1 MKHISII
8 IKMTM
13 SPEIHYDVFFETST
27 AASSSDL
34 ELIPQKDNSLQL
46 SISLAIEQLL
56 SENRKQKYY
65 TSKIREQSKMIFSSS
80 TIPKISILEYL
91 NRIVNYTKIEDSTLI
106 TSIIYLDSV
115 TQNGI
120 YLTDYNIH
128 TLLLICILIAI
139 KMNEDDIYT
148 NDYYAEVAGI
158 SLKKLNKIEHEFLN
172 MNKFKLFVD
181 KDIFEQ
187 YQRYL
192 SNFYLNTKIYG

>member
-1 MKHISII
+1 
-8 IKMTM
+8 MTM

-187 YQRYL
+187 YQQYL

>member
-1 MKHISII
+1 
-8 IKMTM
+8 MTM

-34 ELIPQKDNSLQL
+34 ELIPQKNNSLQL

>member
-1 MKHISII
+1 
-8 IKMTM
+8 MTM
-13 SPEIHYDVFFETST
+13 SPEIHYDVFLETST

-158 SLKKLNKIEHEFLN
+158 SLKKLNKLEHEFLN

>member
-1 MKHISII
+1 
-8 IKMTM
+8 MTM
-13 SPEIHYDVFFETST
+13 SPQMNYDILFDSPTT
-27 AASSSDL
+27 SSSDI
-34 ELIPQKDNSLQL
+34 ETIPQKDNSLQL

-65 TSKIREQSKMIFSSS
+65 ASKIREQSKMIFSSNS
-80 TIPKISILEYL
+80 IPKISILEYL

-106 TSIIYLDSV
+106 TAIIYLDLV
-115 TQNGI
+115 GQNEI

-139 KMNEDDIYT
+139 KMNEDSIYT
-148 NDYYAEVAGI
+148 NDYYAQVAGI

-181 KDIFEQ
+181 KNLFDK
-187 YQRYL
+187 YQQYL
-192 SNFYLNTKIYG
+192 SNFYLNTKMYG

>member
-1 MKHISII
+1 
-8 IKMTM
+8 M
-13 SPEIHYDVFFETST
+13 SPEMHYDVFFETST

-192 SNFYLNTKIYG
+192 SNFYLNTKMYG

>member
-1 MKHISII
+1 M

>member
-1 MKHISII
+1 
-8 IKMTM
+8 MTM
-13 SPEIHYDVFFETST
+13 SSQMNYDILFDSPTT
-27 AASSSDL
+27 SSSDI
-34 ELIPQKDNSLQL
+34 ETIPQKDNSLQL

-65 TSKIREQSKMIFSSS
+65 ASKIREQSKMIFSSNS
-80 TIPKISILEYL
+80 IPKISILEYL

-106 TSIIYLDSV
+106 TAIIYLDLV
-115 TQNGI
+115 GQNEI

-139 KMNEDDIYT
+139 KMNEDSIYT
-148 NDYYAEVAGI
+148 NDYYAQVAGI

-181 KDIFEQ
+181 KGLFDK
-187 YQRYL
+187 YQQYL
-192 SNFYLNTKIYG
+192 SNFYLNTKMYG

>member
-1 MKHISII
+1 
-8 IKMTM
+8 MTM

>member
-1 MKHISII
+1 
-8 IKMTM
+8 MTM

-27 AASSSDL
+27 AASSIDL

>member
-1 MKHISII
+1 
-8 IKMTM
+8 MTM

-80 TIPKISILEYL
+80 NIPKISILEYL

-158 SLKKLNKIEHEFLN
+158 SLKKLNKLEHEFLN

>member
-1 MKHISII
+1 
-8 IKMTM
+8 MTM
-13 SPEIHYDVFFETST
+13 SPQTNYDILFDSPTT
-27 AASSSDL
+27 SSSDI
-34 ELIPQKDNSLQL
+34 ETIPQKDNSLQL

-65 TSKIREQSKMIFSSS
+65 ASKIREQSKMIFSSNS
-80 TIPKISILEYL
+80 IPKISILEYL

-106 TSIIYLDSV
+106 TAIIYLDLV
-115 TQNGI
+115 GQNEI

-139 KMNEDDIYT
+139 KMNEDSIYT
-148 NDYYAEVAGI
+148 NDYYAQVAGI

-181 KDIFEQ
+181 KDLFDK
-187 YQRYL
+187 YQQYL
-192 SNFYLNTKIYG
+192 SNFYLNTKMYG

>member
-1 MKHISII
+1 
-8 IKMTM
+8 MTM

-80 TIPKISILEYL
+80 IIPKISILEYL

>member
-1 MKHISII
+1 
-8 IKMTM
+8 M
-13 SPEIHYDVFFETST
+13 SPQMNYDILFDSPTT
-27 AASSSDL
+27 SSSDI
-34 ELIPQKDNSLQL
+34 ETIPQKDNSLQL

-65 TSKIREQSKMIFSSS
+65 ASKIREQSKMIFSSNS
-80 TIPKISILEYL
+80 IPKISILEYL

-106 TSIIYLDSV
+106 TAIIYLDLV
-115 TQNGI
+115 GQNEI

-139 KMNEDDIYT
+139 KMNEDNIYT
-148 NDYYAEVAGI
+148 NDYYAQVAGI

-181 KDIFEQ
+181 KDLFDK
-187 YQRYL
+187 YQQYL
-192 SNFYLNTKIYG
+192 SNFYLNTKMYG

>member
-1 MKHISII
+1 
-8 IKMTM
+8 MTM
-13 SPEIHYDVFFETST
+13 SPQMNYDILFDSPTT
-27 AASSSDL
+27 SSSDI
-34 ELIPQKDNSLQL
+34 ETIPQKDNSLQL

-65 TSKIREQSKMIFSSS
+65 ASKIREQSKMIFSSNS
-80 TIPKISILEYL
+80 IPKISILEYL

-106 TSIIYLDSV
+106 TAIIYLDLV
-115 TQNGI
+115 GQNEI

-139 KMNEDDIYT
+139 KMNEDSIYT
-148 NDYYAEVAGI
+148 NDYYAQVAGI

-181 KDIFEQ
+181 KDLFDK
-187 YQRYL
+187 YQQYL
-192 SNFYLNTKIYG
+192 SNFYLNTKMYG

>member
-1 MKHISII
+1 
-8 IKMTM
+8 MTM
-13 SPEIHYDVFFETST
+13 SPQMNYDILFDSPTT
-27 AASSSDL
+27 SSSDI
-34 ELIPQKDNSLQL
+34 ETIPQKDNSLQL

-65 TSKIREQSKMIFSSS
+65 ASKIREQSKMIFSSNS
-80 TIPKISILEYL
+80 IPKISILEYL

-106 TSIIYLDSV
+106 TAIIYLDLV
-115 TQNGI
+115 GQNEI

-139 KMNEDDIYT
+139 KMNEDSIYT
-148 NDYYAEVAGI
+148 NDYYAQVAGI

-181 KDIFEQ
+181 KDLFDK
-187 YQRYL
+187 YQQYL

>member
-1 MKHISII
+1 
-8 IKMTM
+8 MTM

-158 SLKKLNKIEHEFLN
+158 SLKKLNKLEHEFLN

-187 YQRYL
+187 YQQYL

>member
-1 MKHISII
+1 
-8 IKMTM
+8 MTM
-13 SPEIHYDVFFETST
+13 SPEMHYDVFFETST

-56 SENRKQKYY
+56 SENRKQTYY

-80 TIPKISILEYL
+80 NIPKISILEYL

-148 NDYYAEVAGI
+148 NEYYAEVAGI

>member
-1 MKHISII
+1 
-8 IKMTM
+8 M
-13 SPEIHYDVFFETST
+13 SPEMHYDVFFETST

-80 TIPKISILEYL
+80 NIPKISILEYL

-148 NDYYAEVAGI
+148 NEYYAEVAGI

-187 YQRYL
+187 YQQYL

>member
-1 MKHISII
+1 
-8 IKMTM
+8 MTM
-13 SPEIHYDVFFETST
+13 SPQTNYDILFDSPTT
-27 AASSSDL
+27 SSSDI
-34 ELIPQKDNSLQL
+34 ETIPQKDNSLQL

-65 TSKIREQSKMIFSSS
+65 ASKIREQSKMIFSSNS
-80 TIPKISILEYL
+80 IPKISILEYL

-106 TSIIYLDSV
+106 TSIIYLDLV
-115 TQNGI
+115 GQNEI

-139 KMNEDDIYT
+139 KMNEDSIYT
-148 NDYYAEVAGI
+148 NDYYAQVAGI

-181 KDIFEQ
+181 KDLFDK
-187 YQRYL
+187 YQQYL
-192 SNFYLNTKIYG
+192 SNFYLNTKMYG

>member
-1 MKHISII
+1 
-8 IKMTM
+8 MTM
-13 SPEIHYDVFFETST
+13 SPQMNYDILFDSPTT
-27 AASSSDL
+27 SSSDI
-34 ELIPQKDNSLQL
+34 ETIPQKDNSLQL

-65 TSKIREQSKMIFSSS
+65 ASKIREQSKMIFSSNS
-80 TIPKISILEYL
+80 IPKISILEYL

-106 TSIIYLDSV
+106 TAIIYLDLV
-115 TQNGI
+115 GQNEI

-139 KMNEDDIYT
+139 KMNEDSIYT
-148 NDYYAEVAGI
+148 NDYYAQVAGI

-181 KDIFEQ
+181 KDLFDK
-187 YQRYL
+187 YQQYL
-192 SNFYLNTKIYG
+192 SKFYLNTKMYG

>member
-1 MKHISII
+1 
-8 IKMTM
+8 MTM
-13 SPEIHYDVFFETST
+13 SPQMNYDILFDSPTT
-27 AASSSDL
+27 SSSDI
-34 ELIPQKDNSLQL
+34 ETIPQKDNSLQL

-65 TSKIREQSKMIFSSS
+65 ASKIREQSKMIFSSNS
-80 TIPKISILEYL
+80 IPKISILEYL

-106 TSIIYLDSV
+106 TAIIYLDLV
-115 TQNGI
+115 GQNEI

-139 KMNEDDIYT
+139 KMNEDSIYT
-148 NDYYAEVAGI
+148 NDYYAQVAGI

-181 KDIFEQ
+181 KDLFDKYQQ
-187 YQRYL
+187 YLYH
-192 SNFYLNTKIYG
+192 FYLTTKLYG

>member
-1 MKHISII
+1 
-8 IKMTM
+8 MTM

-181 KDIFEQ
+181 KDLFDK
-187 YQRYL
+187 YQQYL

>member
-1 MKHISII
+1 
-8 IKMTM
+8 M
-13 SPEIHYDVFFETST
+13 SPEMHYDVFFETLT

-80 TIPKISILEYL
+80 NIPKISILEYL

-148 NDYYAEVAGI
+148 NEYYAEVAGI

-187 YQRYL
+187 YQQYL

>member
-1 MKHISII
+1 
-8 IKMTM
+8 M
-13 SPEIHYDVFFETST
+13 STEMHYDVFFETST

-80 TIPKISILEYL
+80 NIPKISILEYL

-120 YLTDYNIH
+120 HLTDYNIH

-148 NDYYAEVAGI
+148 NEYYAEVAGI

-187 YQRYL
+187 YQQYL

>member
-1 MKHISII
+1 
-8 IKMTM
+8 M
-13 SPEIHYDVFFETST
+13 SPEMHYDVFFETST

-80 TIPKISILEYL
+80 NIPKISILEYL

-148 NDYYAEVAGI
+148 NEYYAEVAGI

>member
-1 MKHISII
+1 
-8 IKMTM
+8 
-13 SPEIHYDVFFETST
+13 
-27 AASSSDL
+27 
-34 ELIPQKDNSLQL
+34 
-46 SISLAIEQLL
+46 
-56 SENRKQKYY
+56 
-65 TSKIREQSKMIFSSS
+65 MIFSSS

>member
-1 MKHISII
+1 
-8 IKMTM
+8 MTM
-13 SPEIHYDVFFETST
+13 SSQMNYDILFDSPTT
-27 AASSSDL
+27 SSSDI
-34 ELIPQKDNSLQL
+34 ETIPQKDNSLQL

-65 TSKIREQSKMIFSSS
+65 ASKIREQSKMIFSSNS
-80 TIPKISILEYL
+80 IPKISILEYL

-106 TSIIYLDSV
+106 TAIIYLDLV
-115 TQNGI
+115 GQNEI

-139 KMNEDDIYT
+139 KMNEDSIYT
-148 NDYYAEVAGI
+148 NDYYAQVAGI

-181 KDIFEQ
+181 KDLFDK
-187 YQRYL
+187 YQQYL
-192 SNFYLNTKIYG
+192 SNFYLNTKMYG

>member
-1 MKHISII
+1 
-8 IKMTM
+8 MTM

-139 KMNEDDIYT
+139 KMNEDNIYT
-148 NDYYAEVAGI
+148 NDYFAEVAGI

>member
-1 MKHISII
+1 
-8 IKMTM
+8 
-13 SPEIHYDVFFETST
+13 
-27 AASSSDL
+27 
-34 ELIPQKDNSLQL
+34 
-46 SISLAIEQLL
+46 
-56 SENRKQKYY
+56 
-65 TSKIREQSKMIFSSS
+65 MIFSSS
-80 TIPKISILEYL
+80 NIPKISILEYL

-115 TQNGI
+115 TQTGI

-148 NDYYAEVAGI
+148 NEYYAEVAGI

-187 YQRYL
+187 YQQYL

>member
-1 MKHISII
+1 
-8 IKMTM
+8 MTM

-120 YLTDYNIH
+120 YLTDFNIH

>member
-1 MKHISII
+1 
-8 IKMTM
+8 MTM

-65 TSKIREQSKMIFSSS
+65 TSKIREQSNMIFSSS

>member
-1 MKHISII
+1 
-8 IKMTM
+8 MTM

-115 TQNGI
+115 TKNGI